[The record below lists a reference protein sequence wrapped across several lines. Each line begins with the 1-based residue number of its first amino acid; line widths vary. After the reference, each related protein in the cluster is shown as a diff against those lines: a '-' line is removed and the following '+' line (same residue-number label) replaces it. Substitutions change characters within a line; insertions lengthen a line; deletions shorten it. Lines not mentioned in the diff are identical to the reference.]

1 VTMLDDP
8 TTLLVLAGALAVAAP
23 LVLLGTR
30 IRRSPF
36 HPAIAF
42 GLPYF
47 FITAGPLLRYLLY
60 GVEPYGIHLEMMGR
74 AMLVAAAAQ
83 AGIFLGCAAARATV
97 FRPARYLVLRRPR
110 RLRRAACRLCLAALG
125 VAAVSLA
132 ARWRELGT
140 VGKLDLGAGDAL
152 WTRIHYACF
161 FLLLAFIPAVIVADQ
176 TLERRPLPRRS
187 VLVLGAFAALCLL
200 QGERDVV
207 LVLLMVPIS
216 WLAVRGDAP
225 PRSGARGRRRSALV
239 QVGAAFGVAALLLAL
254 LQWARNGQGLT
265 LAEQAHAVATTAKE
279 ESVVQAIL
287 GLGSN
292 LFIASRVVEWVPEEA
307 PYEGGMTYVHTLVN
321 LLPSFVLP
329 QIRQESLLDWFK
341 QRYAPTSQSGYGFGM
356 EAEAYLNFG
365 FAGPLAVF
373 ALWGFLLCR
382 LHAGYRVLPGAL
394 LYRYTYTFFVPF
406 SLYCIRGDSLMCT
419 KGLLYSVTAVW
430 IVARLCRATA
440 HARVRMLA
448 PRLTPA

>member
-1 VTMLDDP
+1 LRSRLRGARGAARVARDRRRARLRLGGARLRGDRGPALPAAARRRGARLRDLCGGEPGPGSALRAPRRRLGRRRRRGDPAPLPPRALRHHGGARDAPRRRGRGGRGDRMTMLDDP

-83 AGIFLGCAAARATV
+83 ARIFLGCAAARATV

-161 FLLLAFIPAVIVADQ
+161 FLLLAFI
-176 TLERRPLPRRS
+176 
-187 VLVLGAFAALCLL
+187 
-200 QGERDVV
+200 
-207 LVLLMVPIS
+207 
-216 WLAVRGDAP
+216 
-225 PRSGARGRRRSALV
+225 
-239 QVGAAFGVAALLLAL
+239 
-254 LQWARNGQGLT
+254 
-265 LAEQAHAVATTAKE
+265 
-279 ESVVQAIL
+279 
-287 GLGSN
+287 
-292 LFIASRVVEWVPEEA
+292 
-307 PYEGGMTYVHTLVN
+307 
-321 LLPSFVLP
+321 
-329 QIRQESLLDWFK
+329 
-341 QRYAPTSQSGYGFGM
+341 
-356 EAEAYLNFG
+356 
-365 FAGPLAVF
+365 
-373 ALWGFLLCR
+373 
-382 LHAGYRVLPGAL
+382 
-394 LYRYTYTFFVPF
+394 
-406 SLYCIRGDSLMCT
+406 
-419 KGLLYSVTAVW
+419 
-430 IVARLCRATA
+430 
-440 HARVRMLA
+440 
-448 PRLTPA
+448 